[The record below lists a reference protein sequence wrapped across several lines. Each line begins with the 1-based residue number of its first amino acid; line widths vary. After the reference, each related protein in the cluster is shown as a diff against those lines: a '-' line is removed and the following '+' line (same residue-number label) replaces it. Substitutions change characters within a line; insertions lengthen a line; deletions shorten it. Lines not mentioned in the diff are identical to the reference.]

1 MSVWT
6 SPCYSIEPLRNAA
19 NNLPLS
25 CMDEFPDE
33 LAGIANFT
41 FGECDLRHPERANRN
56 AADYYR
62 DNPTAWREFATG
74 GKRNLFGGEAVQFR
88 NTLRQCNVK
97 YAGIRCVYWAFNH
110 FRNEEW
116 AIEEKHKTESAQ
128 EIASAI
134 FRLGAPAARQNQ
146 ENWDKYK
153 EFYEADST
161 SSGKWG
167 RAEEIA
173 DAVRFL
179 WTYKGRARKRII
191 GKKHTAIFRKVL
203 GSQIIA
209 PKTKADEPA
218 IIPKE
223 SHLMMPLGGMKFS
236 PEEAKAAY
244 ERVMR
249 SVSKKERISQ
259 SDAARISTLTYFEYP
274 NRGSRLTIFPFRGGL
289 ILYDKAR
296 HEGGFLLAKDH
307 ERLVQML
314 QGDAKLKK
322 YYSKYA
328 KDEPKVCEAMSDG
341 YEKLMDIARK
351 GMDPESDYKCNRVC
365 RAFDVCQFLFLARLA
380 DDINDRAIKIQE
392 AKIVKEKLDSIVDIR
407 RTMEVIDNPKLGVKE
422 CLELAKFSKIFPCPD
437 FCIYS
442 VMDSVQKKSDES
454 HKVYD
459 SVKLGEVD
467 GIDVMATEKEFELY
481 CLRNRLIN
489 FYDVHKFLP
498 GKLKTIEG
506 EEAPGYLLAYPNVP
520 VSRIAVN
527 DMRFIDIEGTFIYRS
542 YDGCESELV
551 KDKVIA
557 PSADITD
564 TRKLEDFSNVERNQV
579 LKYLFSTSFKDQ
591 ETVNSLANSGD
602 LFKLYKTWIL
612 IALKAEAKK
621 PGSRPFMM
629 ATDEMRRLLSEAE
642 ANVATYVTN
651 QRGSSQGK
659 SEKDLSER
667 MATLAATPMV
677 DNGYLATL
685 FAFDLE
691 GFSPKQNVRFK
702 QRAMKSW
709 SHVFKKPEFDSCIN
723 VFTKTTLNF
732 KKFDVDDSWEMVGN
746 DLEGFHGRLNTAAHT
761 DLMGYAVY
769 KLKQLGLAKGTA
781 GLEVLIDD
789 GLLRIDLRLDPES
802 NAVERTTDI
811 LDLVYQFAG
820 QKISWD
826 KTFVSRVLTQYLNRV
841 FYDGVEVTPGAKAF
855 MRIGKKQESA
865 IPTIADEFMAHAAS
879 TRGAIQSGSDHILA
893 YYEYVYECVK
903 TMTRWGM
910 KATTREEVDR
920 LAFASYVPIG
930 MGGLGLCSLFGIATN
945 ESFNSMQSGIAN
957 MKLICH
963 RFPKYAKMANLYL
976 NAGVRDMST
985 ESILRNPTAWRTKL
999 RCLNLRRFE
1008 NAAKAKIIRTSTNAL
1023 IETANRG
1030 VFDHV
1035 DDAIVKSIESTKN
1048 LSEIKRKLLWDMSIK
1063 SYIDTLVGKLQSSST
1078 AASLIGKKK
1087 CLAIYIANKSEA
1099 KVLMKEMVTGKLT
1112 MRD

>member
-25 CMDEFPDE
+25 CMDKFPDE
-33 LAGIANFT
+33 LAGIADFT
-41 FGECDLRHPERANRN
+41 FGDCSIRHPERANLN
-56 AADYYR
+56 AADYFR
-62 DNPTAWREFATG
+62 NNPTAWKAFAEG
-74 GKRNLFGGEAVQFR
+74 GKRNLHGGEAVQFR

-97 YAGIRCVYWAFNH
+97 YAGIRAVYWAFNS
-110 FRNEEW
+110 FRNQEW
-116 AIEEKHKTESAQ
+116 SIEEKHKTEHAQ
-128 EIASAI
+128 EIAGAI
-134 FRLGAPAARQNQ
+134 FRLSAPASRQNQ
-146 ENWDKYK
+146 NVWDRHK
-153 EFYEADST
+153 EFFEADST
-161 SSGKWG
+161 STGSWG

-179 WTYKGRARKRII
+179 WTYKGRARKRLI
-191 GKKHTAIFRKVL
+191 GKKHTILFRQVL
-203 GSQIIA
+203 RANIIV
-209 PKTKADEPA
+209 PKTQGDEPTL
-218 IIPKE
+218 IPKE
-223 SHLMMPLGGMKFS
+223 SHLMMPFGGLRFS
-236 PEEAKAAY
+236 PEETKKAY
-244 ERVMR
+244 NQVM
-249 SVSKKERISQ
+249 KKIKNREKISRE
-259 SDAARISTLTYFEYP
+259 DAARVSTLTYFEYP
-274 NRGSRLTIFPFRGGL
+274 NRGARLIIFTFKGGL
-289 ILYDKAR
+289 ILYDRATN
-296 HEGGFLLAKDH
+296 EGGFILEKDH

-328 KDEPKVCEAMSDG
+328 IDEPRVCEEMMDG
-341 YEKLMDIARK
+341 YEKLMEIAMK
-351 GMDPESDYKCNRVC
+351 GMDPKSDYKCNRVC

-380 DDINDRAIKIQE
+380 DDINDMAIRIQE
-392 AKIVKEKLDSIVDIR
+392 RKIEQERLDEIIDIR
-407 RTMEVIDNPKLGVKE
+407 ATMEVIDNPNLGVKE

-437 FCIYS
+437 FCTYS
-442 VMDSVQKKSDES
+442 VIDSVQKKSDES
-454 HKVYD
+454 HKVHQ
-459 SVKLGEVD
+459 SLELGTVN
-467 GIDVMATEKEFELY
+467 GTPVVATEAEFELY

-498 GKLKTIEG
+498 GRLKTVEG
-506 EEAPGYLLAYPNVP
+506 EKAPGYLLAYPNIP
-520 VSRIAVN
+520 VSRITLN
-527 DMRFIDIEGTFIYRS
+527 DMRFIDIKGTFLYRS
-542 YDGCESELV
+542 YDGCENELV

-557 PSADITD
+557 PTTYAGDD
-564 TRKLEDFSNVERNQV
+564 TPLEDFANIERNQV
-579 LKYLFSTSFKDQ
+579 LKYLFSTAFMNQKKVD
-591 ETVNSLANSGD
+591 ELAQTGE
-602 LFKLYKTWIL
+602 LFTAYKAWIL
-612 IALKAEAKK
+612 LALKAEAKK

-659 SEKDLSER
+659 SDKDLSER
-667 MATLAATPMV
+667 LATLSASPV
-677 DNGYLATL
+677 VNDGYLATL

-691 GFSPKQNVRFK
+691 GFSPMQNVKFK

-709 SHVFKKPEFDSCIN
+709 SHVFQKPEFDSCIK
-723 VFTKTTLNF
+723 VFTETTLNF
-732 KKFDVDDSWEMVGN
+732 KKFDVDDSWHMVGN
-746 DLEGFHGRLNTAAHT
+746 DLEGFHGRLNTSAHT

-789 GLLRIDLRLDPES
+789 GLLRIDLKMDPEDK
-802 NAVERTTDI
+802 AVAEAITV
-811 LDLVYQFAG
+811 LGKVYEFAG

-841 FYDGVEVTPGAKAF
+841 MYDGVEVTPGAKAF
-855 MRIGKKQESA
+855 MRIGKKQETA
-865 IPTIADEFMAHAAS
+865 IPTIVDEFMAHAAS
-879 TRGAIQSGSDHILA
+879 TRGAVQSGSDHILA

-910 KATTREEVDR
+910 KATTREEIDR
-920 LAFASYVPIG
+920 LAFASFIPVG
-930 MGGLGLCSLFGIATN
+930 MGGLGLCSLYGIATN

-963 RFPKYAKMANLYL
+963 RFPKYAKMANVYL
-976 NAGVRDMST
+976 NAGVRDMSS

-1048 LSEIKRKLLWDMSIK
+1048 LSEIKRKLLWDISIK
-1063 SYIDTLVGKLQSSST
+1063 SYIDTIVGKLQSSST
-1078 AASLIGKKK
+1078 AASLIGMRK
-1087 CLAIYIANKSEA
+1087 CLAIYVANKSEA
-1099 KVLMKEMVTGKLT
+1099 RVLMREMVTGKLT